1 MMLGPFGSSREQAT
15 HVVASISSR
24 LVMRRL
30 PRREE
35 KYVAIDEDEL
45 LSPPTSVVVSMLV
58 SALREVVAAVVV
70 VFEDPAAAEGSG
82 CDPIGIVNG
91 TRTRSSCS
99 AWSSGLALP
108 IAVVAASDCSSV
120 EIGGR
125 PAASAIRKNVLARN
139 AASTTVMRSGFEST
153 GNESVDVFSDAE
165 WDSDGFER
173 ERVSELESVR
183 DWVKVAVADMV
194 SACEGDTVRSL
205 RVAESVMDC
214 VSDAEIVSWCVDDSE
229 ADADCD
235 DELDTVSV
243 EDTESDADL
252 ESE

>member
-1 MMLGPFGSSREQAT
+1 
-15 HVVASISSR
+15 
-24 LVMRRL
+24 MRRL
-30 PRREE
+30 ARREE
-35 KYVAIDEDEL
+35 KYAATDEDEL
-45 LSPPTSVVVSMLV
+45 LSAPTSAVVSMLLA
-58 SALREVVAAVVV
+58 SALRDVVV
-70 VFEDPAAAEGSG
+70 VVVVVVVVAFEVPAAAEGSG

-165 WDSDGFER
+165 CDSDGFER

-183 DWVKVAVADMV
+183 DWVKVSVTELV
-194 SACEGDTVRSL
+194 SGCEGDTVRSL

-229 ADADCD
+229 ADEDCD
-235 DELDTVSV
+235 DELETVSV